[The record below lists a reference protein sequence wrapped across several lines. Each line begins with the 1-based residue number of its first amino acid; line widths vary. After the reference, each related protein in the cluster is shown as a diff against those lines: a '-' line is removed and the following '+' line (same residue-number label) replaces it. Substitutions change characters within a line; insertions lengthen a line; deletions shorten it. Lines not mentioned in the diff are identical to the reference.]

1 MDNFT
6 FLQNYQELQ
15 KDVMYNEIIDLGFAK
30 VGFCEIEKS
39 FFWNNAIVDKILN
52 NDELHLI
59 NKTLKTKSRN
69 SAIYFEHK
77 EKLQPL
83 IAFLENN
90 EYKKRAE
97 DSWMFYGGNDVNLSG
112 LNKIKKVENENDL
125 NIFID
130 TFDKCYQKDDPQNPY
145 GTLGDYLKI
154 TKDVWYKHH
163 KSNRLEYFMAYKG
176 DQPVAVA
183 SLNNYNNIGYI
194 LNVGSLREVRG
205 EGFGKFAT
213 LYCVKVSKDRG
224 NTVHCLATEENTYPN
239 EFYERIG
246 FNTRF
251 TGCCYV
257 LDK

>member
-1 MDNFT
+1 M
-6 FLQNYQELQ
+6 
-15 KDVMYNEIIDLGFAK
+15 KKVISIDDLEVF
-30 VGFCEIEKS
+30 
-39 FFWNNAIVDKILN
+39 
-52 NDELHLI
+52 
-59 NKTLKTKSRN
+59 LKT
-69 SAIYFEHK
+69 FD
-77 EKLQPL
+77 QC
-83 IAFLENN
+83 
-90 EYKKRAE
+90 YK
-97 DSWMFYGGNDVNLSG
+97 
-112 LNKIKKVENENDL
+112 
-125 NIFID
+125 
-130 TFDKCYQKDDPQNPY
+130 KDDPQNPY